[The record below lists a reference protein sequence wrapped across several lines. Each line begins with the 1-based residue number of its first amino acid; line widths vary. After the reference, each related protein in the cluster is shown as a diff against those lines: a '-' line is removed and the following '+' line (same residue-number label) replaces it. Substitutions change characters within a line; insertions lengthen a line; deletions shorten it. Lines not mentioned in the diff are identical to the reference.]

1 MAATVTDA
9 ASGNRTAGPGPEIA
23 RAPGLLS
30 VDVLAIA
37 YLAATGV
44 LALVSRSTTGL
55 GIAAAHAAGIGAV
68 IALGRLPRPR
78 SSLLAFLR
86 IAWPVA
92 LTPLFYME
100 LATLNQLLFP
110 GYYDAFVQR
119 WEEALF
125 GVQLSVKASDWIP
138 SLWFSELLHVG
149 YVSYYLVV
157 PAALIS
163 AWTAGGRTGL
173 ERAAF
178 TTALGFF
185 LCYLCFAV
193 FPVAGPR
200 YDFPKISGPPSQ
212 GVVFGIVHQILESG
226 SSKGTAFPSSHVAA
240 TLSAWLSA
248 GAVNR
253 RAFWLLAPFA
263 IALTLGTVYGRFHY
277 GVDAAAGIVFAVA
290 AFLAAPPLIRRLAP
304 PP

>member
-1 MAATVTDA
+1 MAATVTKK
-9 ASGNRTAGPGPEIA
+9 GRPVGPTEPEAGIA

-44 LALVSRSTTGL
+44 LALVSRSATGL
-55 GIAAAHAAGIGAV
+55 GIAAAHAVGIAGV
-68 IALGRLPRPR
+68 LALGRLPRPR

-92 LTPLFYME
+92 LTPLFYLE

-110 GYYDAFVQR
+110 GYHDAIVQR

-138 SLWFSELLHVG
+138 SLWFSEVLHIG

-157 PAALIS
+157 PTALIS
-163 AWTAGGRTGL
+163 AWTAGGREGL

-200 YDFPKISGPPSQ
+200 YDFPKIDGPPSQ
-212 GVVFGIVHQILESG
+212 GVVFGLVHQILESG

-248 GAVNR
+248 GTVNR
-253 RAFWLLAPFA
+253 RVFWFLAPFA

-277 GVDAAAGIVFAVA
+277 GIDAAAGVIFAIA

-304 PP
+304 RP

>member
-1 MAATVTDA
+1 MSARGPAPTAAPRALPAIA
-9 ASGNRTAGPGPEIA
+9 AGA
-23 RAPGLLS
+23 GLLS
-30 VDVLAIA
+30 VDALVIS

-44 LALVSRSTTGL
+44 LALASRSPTGL
-55 GIAAAHAAGIGAV
+55 RLAALHALGILAV

-78 SSLLAFLR
+78 RPLASFLR

-92 LTPLFYME
+92 LTPLFYLE

-110 GYYDAFVQR
+110 GYHDAFVQR
-119 WEEALF
+119 WEEVVF
-125 GVQLSVKASDWIP
+125 GVQLSVKASDRVP
-138 SLWFSELLHVG
+138 SLWVSELLHVG

-157 PAALIS
+157 PTALIS
-163 AWTAGGRTGL
+163 AWAAGGREGL

-200 YDFPKISGPPSQ
+200 YEFPKIVGPPSD
-212 GVVFGIVHQILESG
+212 GPVFALVHRILESG

-248 GAVNR
+248 GAINR
-253 RAFWLLAPFA
+253 RALWLLAPFA
-263 IALTLGTVYGRFHY
+263 VALTLGTVYGRFHY
-277 GVDAAAGIVFAVA
+277 GVDAAAGVLFAVA
-290 AFLAAPPLIRRLAP
+290 AFLAAPPLIRRLGRRP
-304 PP
+304 

>member
-1 MAATVTDA
+1 
-9 ASGNRTAGPGPEIA
+9 
-23 RAPGLLS
+23 
-30 VDVLAIA
+30 VDVLAIS

-44 LALVSRSTTGL
+44 LALLSRTTTGL

-78 SSLLAFLR
+78 RSLPAFLR

-125 GVQLSVKASDWIP
+125 GVQLSVKAADWIP

-163 AWTAGGRTGL
+163 AWVAGGRTGL

-212 GVVFGIVHQILESG
+212 GFVFAIVHQILESG

-277 GVDAAAGIVFAVA
+277 GVDAAAGVVFALV

>member
-1 MAATVTDA
+1 VAATVTDA
-9 ASGNRTAGPGPEIA
+9 ALLQPEET
-23 RAPGLLS
+23 RVRGLLS
-30 VDVLAIA
+30 VDVLTIA

-44 LALVSRSTTGL
+44 LALASRSATGL
-55 GIAAAHAAGIGAV
+55 GIAALHVAGIAG
-68 IALGRLPRPR
+68 ILALGRLPRPR
-78 SSLLAFLR
+78 SPFLAFLR

-92 LTPLFYME
+92 LTPVFYLE

-110 GYYDAFVQR
+110 GYQDALVQR

-125 GVQLSVKASDWIP
+125 GVQLSVKASDWMP
-138 SLWFSELLHVG
+138 RLWFSEILHLG

-163 AWTAGGRTGL
+163 AWTAGGREGL

-200 YDFPKISGPPSQ
+200 YDFPKIDGPPSQ
-212 GVVFGIVHQILESG
+212 GVVFGFVHQILESG

-277 GVDAAAGIVFAVA
+277 GVDAAAGVVFALA
-290 AFLAAPPLIRRLAP
+290 AFLAAPPLLRRLAP
-304 PP
+304 RP

>member
-1 MAATVTDA
+1 MDATVTGA
-9 ASGNRTAGPGPEIA
+9 APLAQEIA
-23 RAPGLLS
+23 RPRGLLS

-37 YLAATGV
+37 YLAATGI
-44 LALVSRSTTGL
+44 LALASRSATGL
-55 GIAAAHAAGIGAV
+55 GIAAAHAAGIAGV
-68 IALGRLPRPR
+68 LALGRLPRPR

-86 IAWPVA
+86 LVWPVA

-110 GYYDAFVQR
+110 GYHDAIVQR
-119 WEEALF
+119 WEETLF

-138 SLWFSELLHVG
+138 SLWFSEMLHVG

-163 AWTAGGRTGL
+163 SWTAGGRDGL

-200 YDFPKISGPPSQ
+200 YDFPRIDGPPSE
-212 GVVFGIVHQILESG
+212 GVVFGIVHRILESG

-253 RAFWLLAPFA
+253 RAFWLLSPFA

-277 GVDAAAGIVFAVA
+277 GVDAVAGVVFAIV

-304 PP
+304 RP